1 MFFSPNVI
9 ATGTTMSKGKVLN
22 LKDKINGNEM
32 DLSLCNLSEVPVK
45 ELVSCLLEFVLYLLI
60 SAM

>member
-1 MFFSPNVI
+1 MIYLYSYSE
-9 ATGTTMSKGKVLN
+9 AKMSKGSKVLN

-45 ELVSCLLEFVLYLLI
+45 ELVRR
-60 SAM
+60 